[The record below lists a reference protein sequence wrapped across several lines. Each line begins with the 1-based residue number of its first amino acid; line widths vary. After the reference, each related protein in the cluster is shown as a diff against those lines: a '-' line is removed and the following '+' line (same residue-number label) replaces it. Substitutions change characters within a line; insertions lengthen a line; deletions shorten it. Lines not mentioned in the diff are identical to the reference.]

1 MAILHLKEKNLK
13 IAMDKKIL
21 NYVNQLEGW
30 KTAIKSLHWNAKSL
44 EQHKLCDDIASDIA
58 DFQDQVSEVE
68 QSIHGNLPFNQL
80 KGTSYQITN
89 LSDFI
94 NDVINES
101 IKMYNS
107 LSNSN
112 DYIGMK
118 SDFESFI
125 SEMQRKKYLVNF
137 TEKQN
142 KIKAE
147 ARIITKDVIKQLKE
161 NKRQRTIDNL
171 ISETLKKELNS
182 IL

>member
-1 MAILHLKEKNLK
+1 
-13 IAMDKKIL
+13 MDKKIL

-80 KGTSYQITN
+80 KGTSYHITN

-107 LSNSN
+107 LSDSN

-125 SEMQRKKYLVNF
+125 SEMQRKRYLVNF

-142 KIKAE
+142 RIKAE
-147 ARIITKDVIKQLKE
+147 ARIITNDVIKRLNE
-161 NKRQRTIDNL
+161 NRRQKAIDKL
-171 ISETLKKELNS
+171 ISESIRVGLNS
-182 IL
+182 VL

>member
-1 MAILHLKEKNLK
+1 
-13 IAMDKKIL
+13 MDKKIL

-80 KGTSYQITN
+80 KGTSYHITN

-107 LSNSN
+107 LSDSN
-112 DYIGMK
+112 DYIGMR

-125 SEMQRKKYLVNF
+125 SEMQRKRYLVNF

-142 KIKAE
+142 RIKAE
-147 ARIITKDVIKQLKE
+147 ARIVTNDVIKRLNE
-161 NKRQRTIDNL
+161 NRRQKAIDKL
-171 ISETLKKELNS
+171 ISDLIRVGLNS
-182 IL
+182 VL

>member
-1 MAILHLKEKNLK
+1 M
-13 IAMDKKIL
+13 
-21 NYVNQLEGW
+21 
-30 KTAIKSLHWNAKSL
+30 HWNAKSL

-80 KGTSYQITN
+80 KGTSYHITN

-107 LSNSN
+107 LSDSN
-112 DYIGMK
+112 DYIGMR

-125 SEMQRKKYLVNF
+125 SEMQRKRYLVNF

-142 KIKAE
+142 RIKAE
-147 ARIITKDVIKQLKE
+147 ARIITNDVIKRLNE
-161 NKRQRTIDNL
+161 NRRQKAIDKL
-171 ISETLKKELNS
+171 ISDLIRVGLNS
-182 IL
+182 VL